1 MTYDVRPQHMGS
13 WTFLFREGTPKG
25 RLAADVRLGGIFDE
39 GSIRVG
45 EIPFELDRDG
55 ISRAY
60 RLRFEGRTLAL
71 AEPEGPLSGGYDLR
85 VEAAVLSRNVPIGER
100 VWLEW
105 VPDSFS
111 GRAFDLRDG
120 GVLVGRMER
129 TARLFRHFSLSL
141 DDDVPL
147 AIGAFCMA
155 LALARLRRQSRSG

>member
-13 WTFLFREGTPKG
+13 WTFLLREGTPKG
-25 RLAADVRLGGIFDE
+25 RLAAEIGLSGVFDE
-39 GSIRVG
+39 GTLRVG

-71 AEPEGPLSGGYDLR
+71 AEPEGLFSPGYDLR
-85 VEAAVLSRNVPIGER
+85 VEAAVLSRDVPIGER
-100 VWLEW
+100 VRLEW

-141 DDDVPL
+141 DADVPL

-155 LALARLRRQSRSG
+155 LSLARLRRQSRSG

>member
-85 VEAAVLSRNVPIGER
+85 VEAAVLSRNVPIG
-100 VWLEW
+100 
-105 VPDSFS
+105 
-111 GRAFDLRDG
+111 
-120 GVLVGRMER
+120 
-129 TARLFRHFSLSL
+129 
-141 DDDVPL
+141 
-147 AIGAFCMA
+147 
-155 LALARLRRQSRSG
+155 